1 MRVLGDM
8 LRLNAKRFPEKK
20 ALIMDESFLTYHQLN
35 RQANQLAHALISL
48 NVNPGDRVAILA
60 YNCIEYVTIYYAAL
74 KCGAVVV
81 PLNFRY
87 KRDELVY
94 TVNNASP
101 RVLFFGP
108 EFLSLVEDSL
118 PDITSSLSLVSI
130 SNETSG
136 VGLQLETLLTQGS
149 TAEPSVT
156 VPPASACTS
165 IYTSGTTGF
174 PKGVLM
180 SHSSWLNTYT
190 GIVVEGDVEHDDVA
204 VICMPLFHG
213 GGMHVLLQ
221 PTFLRGGTA
230 VLMGKGFEPDKFL
243 SAVEKHKATLTLLVP
258 TQLAMLVNDLG
269 ARRYDVRSLRK
280 IWYGSAPISPQVL
293 DASIALFDA
302 KFYQW
307 YGQTETGMVVVL
319 RPEDHEDRS
328 QCTGREVF
336 NAEVRVVDEKGEGTP
351 VGGVG
356 EIVTDQRMGGM
367 LGYLNMPEVDKE
379 TIRDGWIY
387 TGDMARVEE
396 GGYLTIVDR
405 KRDMIISGGEN
416 IYPKEIENLICG
428 YPGVLEVAVIGIPD
442 DVWGE
447 SVCAIIVKKEGQE
460 FEESDISKF
469 CASKL
474 SGYKKPKRI
483 QFLDELPKNAAGK
496 VTKNVLREPY
506 WEGRQKRI

>member
-20 ALIMDESFLTYHQLN
+20 ALIMDDSFLTYSQLN
-35 RQANQLAHALISL
+35 RQANQLAHALIAL
-48 NVNPGDRVAILA
+48 GLTPGDRVAILA
-60 YNCIEYVTIYYAAL
+60 YNCIEYVIIYYASF

-94 TVNNASP
+94 TVSNASP

-108 EFLSLVEDSL
+108 EFLSLVESAL
-118 PDITSSLSLVSI
+118 PDCAPSLTLVAISGETASAEWRLESL
-130 SNETSG
+130 
-136 VGLQLETLLTQGS
+136 LAQGS
-149 TAEPSVT
+149 SSDSSVK
-156 VPPASACTS
+156 VNPAAPCTS

-180 SHSSWLNTYT
+180 SHAAWLDTYT
-190 GIVVEGDVEHDDVA
+190 AIAVEGDAHHEDVA
-204 VICMPLFHG
+204 VVCMPLFHG

-221 PTFLRGGTA
+221 STFLRGGTA

-243 SAVEKHKATLTLLVP
+243 HTVEKYAATLTLLVP
-258 TQLAMLVNDLG
+258 TQLAMMVSDRG
-269 ARRYDVRSLRK
+269 ARRYDVRSLEK

-293 DASIALFDA
+293 EASISLFDA

-319 RPEDHEDRS
+319 RPEDHKDRS

-336 NAEVRVVDEKGEGTP
+336 NADVRVVDEEGKATPAGE
-351 VGGVG
+351 VG
-356 EIVTDQRMGGM
+356 EIVTDQRMSGM
-367 LGYLNMPEVDKE
+367 IGYLNMPEVDKE

-387 TGDMARVEE
+387 TGDMARVEVD
-396 GGYLTIVDR
+396 GYLTIVDR

-416 IYPKEIENLICG
+416 IYPKEIENLISG

-447 SVCAIIVKKEGQE
+447 SVCAVIVKKEGYD
-460 FEESDISKF
+460 FEENEISTF
-469 CASKL
+469 CASRL
-474 SGYKKPKRI
+474 SGYKKPKSI
-483 QFLDELPKNAAGK
+483 KFVHELPKNAAGK

-506 WEGRQKRI
+506 WVGREKQI

>member
-20 ALIMDESFLTYHQLN
+20 ALIMDESFLTYSQLN
-35 RQANQLAHALISL
+35 RQANQLAHALICMD
-48 NVNPGDRVAILA
+48 VKAGDRVAILA

-74 KCGAVVV
+74 KCGAVVL

-108 EFLSLVEDSL
+108 EFVSLVESAL
-118 PDITSSLSLVSI
+118 PDFDFSLSLVAI
-130 SNETSG
+130 SNETSDADLR
-136 VGLQLETLLTQGS
+136 VESLLAQS
-149 TAEPSVT
+149 SVSDPSVK
-156 VPPASACTS
+156 VNPASPCTS

-180 SHSSWLNTYT
+180 SHSAWLNTYT
-190 GIVVEGDVEHDDVA
+190 AIAFEGDAHHEDVA
-204 VICMPLFHG
+204 VVCMPLFHG

-221 PTFLRGGTA
+221 STFLRGGTG

-243 SAVEKHKATLTLLVP
+243 STVEKHKATLTLLVP
-258 TQLAMLVNDLG
+258 TQLAMLVNHRG
-269 ARRYDVRSLRK
+269 ARKYDVTSLEK

-293 DASIALFDA
+293 EASIALFDV

-319 RPEDHEDRS
+319 RPEDHKERS

-336 NAEVRVVDEKGEGTP
+336 NADVRVVDDEGKTTP
-351 VGGVG
+351 VGEVG
-356 EIVTDQRMGGM
+356 EIVTDQKMGGM
-367 LGYLNMPEVDKE
+367 IGYLNMPEVDKE
-379 TIRDGWIY
+379 TIREGWIY

-396 GGYLTIVDR
+396 DGYLTIVDR

-416 IYPKEIENLICG
+416 IYPKEIENLISG

-447 SVCAIIVKKEGQE
+447 SVCAVIVKKEGYE
-460 FEESDISKF
+460 FEEKGVSEF

-474 SGYKKPKRI
+474 SGYKKPKHI
-483 QFLDELPKNAAGK
+483 KFVEELPKNAAGK

-506 WEGRQKRI
+506 WVGRQKRI

>member
-20 ALIMDESFLTYHQLN
+20 ALIMDESFLTYSQLN
-35 RQANQLAHALISL
+35 RQTNQLAHALISMD
-48 NVNPGDRVAILA
+48 VKAGDRVAILA

-108 EFLSLVEDSL
+108 EFVSLVESAL
-118 PDITSSLSLVSI
+118 PDIPSSLSLVAI

-136 VGLQLETLLTQGS
+136 AGLRLESLLAQGS
-149 TAEPSVT
+149 TSDPSVT
-156 VPPASACTS
+156 VNPASPCTS

-180 SHSSWLNTYT
+180 SHSAWLNTYT
-190 GIVVEGDVEHDDVA
+190 AIAVEGDAHHEDVA
-204 VICMPLFHG
+204 VVCMPLFHG

-221 PTFLRGGTA
+221 STLLRGGTG

-243 SAVEKHKATLTLLVP
+243 STVERHKATLTLLVP
-258 TQLAMLVNDLG
+258 TQLAMLVHDRG
-269 ARRYDVRSLRK
+269 ARRYDVRSLVK

-293 DASIALFDA
+293 EASIALFDA

-319 RPEDHEDRS
+319 RPEDHKDRS

-336 NAEVRVVDEKGEGTP
+336 NADVRVVDEEGKTTP
-351 VGGVG
+351 SG
-356 EIVTDQRMGGM
+356 EIGEIITDQRLGGM
-367 LGYLNMPEVDKE
+367 IGYLNMPEADKE

-387 TGDMARVEE
+387 TGDMARVEK

-416 IYPKEIENLICG
+416 IYPKEIEDLIGG
-428 YPGVLEVAVIGIPD
+428 YPGVQEVAVIGIPD

-447 SVCAIIVKKEGQE
+447 SVCAVVVKRDKYEVDE
-460 FEESDISKF
+460 AEIARF
-469 CASKL
+469 CASRL
-474 SGYKKPKRI
+474 SGYKKPKSVE
-483 QFLDELPKNAAGK
+483 FVDELPRNAAGK

-506 WEGRQKRI
+506 WAGRQKRI